1 MPYLTR
7 RYFLRTCSVFS
18 NNNFL
23 FVPLALHHNIL
34 HLFLLHYYW
43 LRLII
48 SFFHHKYYNLTSPLV
63 HHVFS
68 IHLKYY
74 NLTSPLVHHVFSIH
88 LLFLSKSF
96 LSRLFA
102 YGIHSAPL
110 LSVATHAITP
120 LSQQV
125 TLLPRVICLSSTNT
139 PNVAFAHNLLVDGQE
154 RSFSHPTRNGTRS
167 SIFAFFTI
175 AWNLFIGSILTHLHS
190 SPALLFH
197 ESRNPLRSFI
207 TTFMTKLDSMVGG
220 LNPPSLSPF
229 FHLCRNNLKFRFFC
243 P

>member
-1 MPYLTR
+1 MLHSLLQILVGQPLSGAFFTPLLFFLMPYLTR

-68 IHLKYY
+68 IHL
-74 NLTSPLVHHVFSIH
+74 
-88 LLFLSKSF
+88 LFLSKSF

-102 YGIHSAPL
+102 YGFHSAPL
-110 LSVATHAITP
+110 LSVATHAMTP

-125 TLLPRVICLSSTNT
+125 TLLPRVIFLSSTNT
-139 PNVAFAHNLLVDGQE
+139 HSQRRV
-154 RSFSHPTRNGTRS
+154 RS
-167 SIFAFFTI
+167 
-175 AWNLFIGSILTHLHS
+175 
-190 SPALLFH
+190 
-197 ESRNPLRSFI
+197 
-207 TTFMTKLDSMVGG
+207 
-220 LNPPSLSPF
+220 
-229 FHLCRNNLKFRFFC
+229 
-243 P
+243 